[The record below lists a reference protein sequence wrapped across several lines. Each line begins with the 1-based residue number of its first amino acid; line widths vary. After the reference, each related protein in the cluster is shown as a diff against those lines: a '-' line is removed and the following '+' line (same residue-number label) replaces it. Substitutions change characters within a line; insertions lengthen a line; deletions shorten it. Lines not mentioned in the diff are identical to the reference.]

1 MSAASRRLEGRVAV
15 VTGAARGIGAAT
27 ARILAA
33 EGAAVVLGDTLEAD
47 GEATARSI
55 VETGGHARFVRADVT
70 NRDDCRALVQ
80 AAADEFGKLDV
91 LVCCAGILRGA
102 FQSPEDLE
110 VATFDQVLDVNVRG
124 TFQTVQAAV
133 PHLRGRGGVILLL
146 ASGAGVRGPSSS
158 LAYGTSKGG
167 VHGLAMT
174 LEAHLAPHG
183 IRVNDV
189 CPGAIDTEM
198 KRENVRD
205 SARLRGA
212 DPEEALAQSGL
223 GDPRGVARI
232 LAFLAS
238 PDADYVTGSTYYVDG
253 GLAWDYRE

>member
-1 MSAASRRLEGRVAV
+1 VTAAPHGSSGRLFGRVAV
-15 VTGAARGIGAAT
+15 VTGGARGIGGAT
-27 ARILAA
+27 ALELAR
-33 EGAAVVLGDTLEAD
+33 EGAAVAIGDALAD
-47 GEATARSI
+47 EGALTARSI
-55 VETGGHARFVRADVT
+55 VEAGGRALFVRTDVT
-70 NRDDCRALVQ
+70 RREDCRALV
-80 AAADEFGKLDV
+80 AAAVEAFGRLDV

-102 FQSPEDLE
+102 HQSPEELAE
-110 VATFDQVLDVNVRG
+110 ATFERVLDVNVKG
-124 TFQTVQAAV
+124 TFLSVQAAV
-133 PHLRGRGGVILLL
+133 PHLRARGGVILLV

-158 LAYGTSKGG
+158 LAYGSSKGG

-205 SARLRGA
+205 TARSRGG
-212 DPEEALAQSGL
+212 DPEEALAGAAL
-223 GDPRGVARI
+223 GDPAGVARV

-238 PDADYVTGSTYYVDG
+238 PDADFVRGTVFT
-253 GLAWDYRE
+253 R

>member
-1 MSAASRRLEGRVAV
+1 MAV
-15 VTGAARGIGAAT
+15 VTGGARGIGAAT
-27 ARILAA
+27 ARVFA
-33 EGAAVVLGDTLEAD
+33 EEGSAVVIGDTLEAD

-55 VETGGHARFVRADVT
+55 VQSGGRALFARTDVT
-70 NRDDCRALVQ
+70 SRDDCRALVQ
-80 AAADEFGKLDV
+80 AAVGAYGQLDA
-91 LVCCAGILRGA
+91 LVCCAGVLRGA

-110 VATFDQVLDVNVRG
+110 IATFEQVLGVNVKG
-124 TFQTVQAAV
+124 TFLTVQAAV
-133 PHLRGRGGVILLL
+133 PYLRGRGGVILLL
-146 ASGAGVRGPSSS
+146 ASGAGVKGPSSS

-205 SARLRGA
+205 GARARDS
-212 DPEEALAQSGL
+212 DPDGALARSGL
-223 GDPRGVARI
+223 GDPLGVARI

-238 PDADYVTGSTYYVDG
+238 PDADFVRGTIFT
-253 GLAWDYRE
+253 R

>member
-1 MSAASRRLEGRVAV
+1 MRLVDRVAV
-15 VTGAARGIGAAT
+15 ITGGARGIGGAT
-27 ARILAA
+27 ARLFAE
-33 EGAAVVLGDTLEAD
+33 EGAAVVIGDTLREE
-47 GEATARSI
+47 GEALARSI
-55 VETGGHARFVRADVT
+55 GESGGRALYVETDVT
-70 NRDDCRALVQ
+70 SREACQSLARAAVD
-80 AAADEFGKLDV
+80 AFGRIDV

-102 FQSPEDLE
+102 FQSPESLE
-110 VATFDQVLDVNVRG
+110 EATFERVLDVNVKG
-124 TFQTVQAAV
+124 TFLTVQAAT
-133 PHLRGRGGVILLL
+133 PYLRESRGVVLLL

-158 LAYGTSKGG
+158 LAYGSSKGG

-205 SARLRGA
+205 GALARGSS
-212 DPEEALAQSGL
+212 PEEALGRAGL
-223 GDPRGVARI
+223 GDPFGVARV

-238 PDADYVTGSTYYVDG
+238 SEADFVRGTIFT
-253 GLAWDYRE
+253 R

>member
-1 MSAASRRLEGRVAV
+1 MAV
-15 VTGAARGIGAAT
+15 VTGGARGIGAAT
-27 ARILAA
+27 AGVLAS
-33 EGAAVVLGDTLEAD
+33 EGAAVVLGDTLEAN
-47 GEATARSI
+47 GMAAARSI
-55 VETGGHARFVRADVT
+55 AEAGGRAKFVRADVT
-70 NRDDCRALVQ
+70 NPEDCRALVQ
-80 AAADEFGKLDV
+80 AAVGAYGQLDV
-91 LVCCAGILRGA
+91 LICCAGILRGA

-110 VATFDQVLDVNVRG
+110 VATFEQVLDVNVKG

-133 PHLRGRGGVILLL
+133 PHLRARGGVILLL

-205 SARLRGA
+205 GARARGA
-212 DPEEALAQSGL
+212 DAAEALAQSGL
-223 GDPRGVARI
+223 GDPLGVARV

-238 PDADYVTGSTYYVDG
+238 PDADYVRGTVFT
-253 GLAWDYRE
+253 R

>member
-1 MSAASRRLEGRVAV
+1 MSGRPQSRRLEGRVAV
-15 VTGAARGIGAAT
+15 ITGGARGIGAAT
-27 ARILAA
+27 ARVLAE
-33 EGAAVVLGDTLEAD
+33 EGAAVVLGDALVAD
-47 GEATARSI
+47 GEATAQSI
-55 VETGGHARFVRADVT
+55 AQAGGRARFVRADVT
-70 NRDDCRALVQ
+70 NRDDCRRLAQ
-80 AAADEFGKLDV
+80 AAVDAYGQLDV
-91 LVCCAGILRGA
+91 LICCAGILRGA
-102 FQSPEDLE
+102 FESPEDLE
-110 VATFDQVLDVNVRG
+110 VATFEQVLDVNVKG

-205 SARLRGA
+205 GARARGT
-212 DPEEALAQSGL
+212 DPEETLARSGL
-223 GDPRGVARI
+223 GDPLGVARI

-238 PDADYVTGSTYYVDG
+238 PDADFVRGTVFT
-253 GLAWDYRE
+253 R